1 MLKRGSS
8 FVVAFCV
15 AFTMSAS
22 ATQVQIDL
30 DKLTPEQAAAVLT
43 AKQSA
48 ETPSKQSVPTVDQME
63 KWADVGAKV
72 GQAIAATAKEL
83 NVGVNEFA
91 KTPVGLLT
99 MGLITWKVIG
109 HDVWNIVGGILA
121 WMAITSVIL
130 FSFSRFHISERIKDK
145 EKGTVTYVPRYK
157 FESGEARLFSAALH
171 AFAFAI
177 FTAVCLRIIF

>member
-1 MLKRGSS
+1 MLQRVSS

-15 AFTMSAS
+15 AFVMSAS
-22 ATQVQIDL
+22 ATQVTVDL
-30 DKLTPEQAAAVLT
+30 EKITPEQVAAVMA

-48 ETPSKQSVPTVDQME
+48 ETPPKAAVPTVDQME

-109 HDVWNIVGGILA
+109 HDLLGIIGGTLA
-121 WMAITSVIL
+121 WIAITSVIL

-145 EKGTVTYVPRYK
+145 ERGTVTYVPRYR
-157 FESGEARLFSAALH
+157 FESSEAKGFSAVLH
-171 AFAFAI
+171 ALVFI
-177 FTAVCLRIIF
+177 VFTGVCLVIIF